1 MKNSYHDVAQ
11 ILCYHVTMQ
20 ILCQYENHVTTQIRC
35 YYGNIMNMFQRKS
48 LKLQRKKTACKK
60 EEIMR
65 LHSDLRRF
73 FQSSFSEFYVNIFD
87 KLQRMTFFSKTL

>member
-1 MKNSYHDVAQ
+1 MKNSYHDTAQ

-20 ILCQYENHVTTQIRC
+20 ILCHYGNHDTTQILC
-35 YYGNIMNMFQRKS
+35 CYGNIIMFQRKS
-48 LKLQRKKTACKK
+48 LKLQCEKTACKK

-87 KLQRMTFFSKTL
+87 KLLRRTFFSKTL